1 MRYSPFKMQLSQ
13 NPEQKIIHIEY
24 CLYARKSSEDDE
36 RQAMSIDSQI
46 KEMSDLALKDGIVI
60 KEIRQESH
68 SAKES
73 GQRPVFVQLL
83 NDIRN
88 GRFTGILTWAPD
100 RLSRNAGDLG
110 MLVDLMDQGKLK
122 QIRTYSQ
129 IFSNNPNE
137 KFLLMILCSQ
147 AKLEN
152 DQKGLNVKR
161 GIRAKCEMGFRPGMA
176 PLGYFNRAFNGI
188 KDVIVDPDR
197 GQIVTEMFRKVVE
210 EGITGRPLKGWLDEK
225 KFSNRSGK
233 PICLSQVYLLLK
245 NPFYYGEFEYPVGSG
260 NWYKGS
266 HQALTTK
273 DIFDKVKERLVVPAK
288 SKWGSKTFTFK
299 ELFKCASCGASL
311 VGEDKFRERK
321 YGEPKYHVYYH
332 CSRQIDH
339 GCTERYINEEGL
351 IKALFRYINFTY
363 VAHPQLLT
371 LTEDIQTGMQEYKQ
385 IRDDVLLRQ
394 DIDPDCKTTDVRDYA
409 RHVLSNGDNEKKR
422 QLVQLFNGQL
432 YLHDRKIVSSRVDM
446 ATE

>member
-1 MRYSPFKMQLSQ
+1 MGNTSTNSETPKV
-13 NPEQKIIHIEY
+13 EY

-46 KEMSDLALKDGIVI
+46 KEMTDLATKDGIVV
-60 KEIRQESH
+60 KEVRKESH
-68 SAKES
+68 SAKIS
-73 GQRPVFVQLL
+73 GKRPVFMGLL
-83 NDIRN
+83 NDLRE

-110 MLVDLMDQGKLK
+110 MLVDLMDQGKLV

-188 KDVIVDPDR
+188 KDVIVDLER
-197 GQIVTEMFRKVVE
+197 GPIVTEAFQKVADQ
-210 EGITGRPLKGWLDEK
+210 GTSGRTLKKWLIEK
-225 KFSNRSGK
+225 GFTNRSGSAVS
-233 PICLSQVYLLLK
+233 LSQIYLMLK
-245 NPFYYGEFEYPVGSG
+245 NPFYYGKFEYPIGSG

-266 HQALTTK
+266 YQPLITK
-273 DIFDKVKERLVVPAK
+273 EIFDKVQKQLYVPPK

-299 ELFKCASCGASL
+299 GLFKCASCGSNL
-311 VGEDKFRERK
+311 VGEDKLRKRK
-321 YGEPKYHVYYH
+321 YRDPVYHVYYH
-332 CSRQIDH
+332 CSRQVDYD
-339 GCTERYINEEGL
+339 CPEDYISEEGL
-351 IKALFRYINFTY
+351 AKAFFRFINFTY
-363 VAHPQLLT
+363 MAHPQIINLT
-371 LTEDIQTGMQEYKQ
+371 PEIREGINEYKKV
-385 IRDDVLLRQ
+385 RDDVLLRQ
-394 DIDPDCKTTDVRDYA
+394 DINPDEKTMDVRDYA
-409 RHVLSNGDNEKKR
+409 RHVLNNGDVERKR
-422 QLVQLFNGQL
+422 ELIQLFSEQL
-432 YLHDRKIVSSRVDM
+432 YLHDRKIVSSRVK
-446 ATE
+446 

>member
-1 MRYSPFKMQLSQ
+1 MQISQ
-13 NPEQKIIHIEY
+13 NLEQTIIPIEY

-46 KEMSDLALKDGIVI
+46 KEMTDLAIKDEITI
-60 KEIRQESH
+60 KEVRKESH

-110 MLVDLMDQGKLK
+110 MLVDLMDQVKLL

-129 IFSNNPNE
+129 VFSNNPNE

-161 GIRAKCEMGFRPGMA
+161 GIRAKCEMGWRPGVA

-188 KDVIVDPDR
+188 KDVIIDPER
-197 GQIVTEMFRKVVE
+197 GPIVTEAFNKVVY
-210 EGITGRPLKGWLDEK
+210 GNIHGRALKKWLDK
-225 KFSNRSGK
+225 KGFTNRSGK
-233 PICLSQVYLLLK
+233 PISLSQVYLMLK
-245 NPFYYGEFEYPVGSG
+245 NPFYYGEFEYPINSG

-266 HQALTTK
+266 YKPLITK
-273 DIFDKVKERLVVPAK
+273 KVFETVKRKLVVPEK
-288 SKWGSKTFTFK
+288 PKWGSKTFTFK
-299 ELFKCASCGASL
+299 GLFKCATCGSNL
-311 VGEDKFRERK
+311 VGEDKFRQRK
-321 YGEPKYHVYYH
+321 YGEPRYHVYYH
-332 CSRQIDH
+332 CSRQVDH
-339 GCTERYINEEGL
+339 ECAERYINEEGL
-351 IKALFRYINFTY
+351 AKAFFKYINFTY
-363 VAHPQLLT
+363 IAHPQLLN
-371 LTEDIQTGMQEYKQ
+371 LTEDIRNGMREYRQ

-394 DIDPDCKTTDVRDYA
+394 DIDPDSKTTDVRDYA
-409 RHVLSNGDNEKKR
+409 RHVLSNGDTEKKR
-422 QLVQLFNGQL
+422 QLIQLFSEQL
-432 YLHDRKIVSSRVDM
+432 YLHDRKITSSRIKKT
-446 ATE
+446 AE